1 MRDGEN
7 GGAKRVVSCRSVPQR
22 GGGAMVDIAT
32 YLPNRGRGDTRPPK
46 STMMFWLAW
55 ACLTLPELA
64 GHSQGR
70 GVRVEKGFFRRYLP
84 LLTAMFVYFSI
95 RGACDPV
102 RPQTNSSV
110 HSSAL
115 ECKTRSLQEPAER
128 AESCKDEL
136 PREAQTAEYAEYAEL
151 EADSW

>member
-1 MRDGEN
+1 MPERAAARTRRDG
-7 GGAKRVVSCRSVPQR
+7 GHR
-22 GGGAMVDIAT
+22 D
-32 YLPNRGRGDTRPPK
+32 LPPKSGRGDTRPPK

-70 GVRVEKGFFRRYLP
+70 GVRSKKDFLGAIYRYLP
-84 LLTAMFVYFSI
+84 QCSFVSRFEELVNP
-95 RGACDPV
+95 G

-115 ECKTRSLQEPAER
+115 ECKMRSLQEPAER